1 MWRKEERR
9 KSRRAKRIRRTV
21 GGSGRYNIIF
31 IFMSEFLS
39 GGHHS
44 CEILIISC
52 LSVLRNRMKGEGW
65 TRLKSTLYF
74 TFRDIQGHKFY
85 LCYI

>member
-1 MWRKEERR
+1 MWRKEEERT
-9 KSRRAKRIRRTV
+9 SRRTKRIRRAV

-52 LSVLRNRMKGEGW
+52 FSVLRNRMKRKGW
-65 TRLKSTLYF
+65 ALV
-74 TFRDIQGHKFY
+74 
-85 LCYI
+85 